1 MILLEKFKKFIEEI
15 NLNNGRLYKQNILV
29 NYKDDEDIKYLLHF
43 IYNPYIVTGI
53 STKKLERNVV
63 LDEIKISFRATSTR
77 SLLEYLKVH
86 NTGRD
91 EDIEVINAF
100 KAIIH
105 EDYIDL
111 LNKIIC
117 KNIQIGVDAITIN
130 KMIPNLVPTFNV
142 MLANSYFDHPATI
155 EGKEF
160 ALTTK
165 IDGGRI
171 IAIKE
176 NNTVTFYT
184 RSGQKYEGL
193 VDLEKEMLEK
203 MPNNLALD
211 GEITLLN
218 PGNLSSKEQYKETMK
233 ITRKLGEKHG
243 VKMKVFDAMTAKD
256 FKAQKCN
263 QSYLTRR
270 ITLNT
275 IFNNTFSYFE
285 MLPILYQ
292 GSNIDQISNILNQ
305 QIQKG
310 EEGIMIN
317 ILDAP
322 YEFKRTNN
330 LLKVKKMQ
338 DIDLE
343 IIGFEEG
350 INRNQGKL
358 GALLANYKG
367 NVLKVGSGF
376 SDQLREEI
384 WKNKEDYLGLTMT
397 VQYFEE
403 TSNAD
408 GEVSLRFPVFIDF
421 RYDK

>member
-29 NYKDDEDIKYLLHF
+29 NYKDEEDIKYLLHF
-43 IYNPYIVTGI
+43 IYNPYIVSGI

-100 KAIIH
+100 KDTLH
-105 EDYIDL
+105 EDYVDL

-117 KNIQIGVDAITIN
+117 KNIQLGVDAITIN

-270 ITLNT
+270 ITLTT

-317 ILDAP
+317 ILAAP